1 MNRQPLSLR
10 VLVSYTRDIGTGVV
24 RIDHKSMDSLGVTAG
39 DTIEVVGKKDGINA
53 RCYPLLPSDEDQGIT
68 RIDPEIRKIIGVS
81 VEDAVT
87 IRNLAPVP
95 AENFARNKQT
105 AEKTDTTKEYAAAP
119 PEDNNSIASERADET
134 TVSASP
140 IFILSGSCIDFEKER
155 PKLMEFMSTLESA
168 AHSKSKC
175 KCYSDGKKALGWDFF
190 LLEVDQ
196 KFVEKLRDIYP
207 DMDKQEA
214 GTMEERF
221 ALWLNK
227 QVKKMKLD
235 FHLKLSDLQQEKV
248 RGFRL
253 NPEHFRDKTDLED
266 LR

>member
-1 MNRQPLSLR
+1 
-10 VLVSYTRDIGTGVV
+10 
-24 RIDHKSMDSLGVTAG
+24 
-39 DTIEVVGKKDGINA
+39 
-53 RCYPLLPSDEDQGIT
+53 
-68 RIDPEIRKIIGVS
+68 
-81 VEDAVT
+81 
-87 IRNLAPVP
+87 
-95 AENFARNKQT
+95 
-105 AEKTDTTKEYAAAP
+105 AAP

-134 TVSASP
+134 TVGALP

-248 RGFRL
+248 GGFRL
-253 NPEHFRDKTDLED
+253 SPEHFRDKTDLED